1 MACSFTSSGGHVR
14 RSFMISD
21 LRFGSARG
29 LVRGAMGFTLGLGL
43 VAGTLYAQEPTTP
56 PAPASTATPTGQ
68 DANPPAPAAT
78 EAPAATPTETV
89 ADKPSKK
96 GRTRKAKE
104 EKVVA
109 SKDTKKDQQKLTRLK
124 KDNPLAGLDSSQP
137 DKQLYDKAV
146 ASTKRGRYD
155 VARLELQTL
164 LATYPDSEYMMRA
177 KLAFADSWYR
187 EGGTAALA
195 QAETEYKDFIT
206 FFPNAPEAAE
216 AQMRVGDIYFKQ
228 MDTPDR
234 DYTKAVHAQEEY
246 RTMLQQFPDSTLIPG
261 AKQRL
266 REVQEVLA
274 TRENWPASIARYQTV
289 VDTYPLFSHSDE
301 ALIGLGDAFASEA
314 RMVRVMKLPE
324 GAKARLVKI
333 YEDQAAAAYGR
344 VVTQYSASA
353 HVEDA
358 RDRLETLGRPIPTP
372 TADQVAASQ
381 ALEASRQ
388 SYRLKDRVKLL
399 VFRGPDTVQAS
410 KLGEPALAD
419 PKPTL
424 APTVTRQVMAD
435 FSGAMNPGAPVAP
448 ATNTAAAPAPA
459 GDDTTAA
466 APAPAPAASAAP
478 LALND
483 VQGTDGAAAPTGAAV
498 DMTAP
503 ASTSTGSGTGV
514 GVEILTPG
522 ATKTTVQPNGLTA
535 VGPANTEALPAAEK
549 PAAAPDQINEVAG
562 QQTPVGQA
570 APAKGKAKADYDSG
584 EASSSK
590 HKRKK
595 GLNKINPF

>member
-1 MACSFTSSGGHVR
+1 
-14 RSFMISD
+14 MISD
-21 LRFGSARG
+21 LRIGSARG
-29 LVRGAMGFTLGLGL
+29 LVRGAMGLTLSLGL
-43 VAGTLYAQEPTTP
+43 VTGAVYAQEPATP
-56 PAPASTATPTGQ
+56 PASTAPASGATPTGQ
-68 DANPPAPAAT
+68 DANPPAPAAA
-78 EAPAATPTETV
+78 EAPATPTPTV
-89 ADKPSKK
+89 ATTPGKK
-96 GRTRKAKE
+96 TRTRKSKE
-104 EKVVA
+104 DKVVA
-109 SKDTKKDQQKLTRLK
+109 SKDTKKDQKQLSRLK

-137 DKQLYDKAV
+137 DKQLYDKAL

-274 TRENWPASIARYQTV
+274 TRETNIAAFYAGRENWPASIARYQTV

-314 RMVRVMKLPE
+314 RMVRLMKLPE

-358 RDRLETLGRPIPTP
+358 RDRLETIGRPIPTA
-372 TADQVAASQ
+372 TADQIAASQ
-381 ALEASRQ
+381 ALESSRQ

-435 FSGAMNPGAPVAP
+435 FSGALNPNAP
-448 ATNTAAAPAPA
+448 AAAAANTPATTTAAEDAAATPAAPAAATPLALSDVPSADAAAAPA
-459 GDDTTAA
+459 
-466 APAPAPAASAAP
+466 
-478 LALND
+478 
-483 VQGTDGAAAPTGAAV
+483 GAAV
-498 DMTAP
+498 DMAAP
-503 ASTSTGSGTGV
+503 ASSPASSGTGV

-522 ATKTTVQPNGLTA
+522 ATKATEQPNGLTA
-535 VGPANTEALPAAEK
+535 VGPANTEALPAVEK
-549 PAAAPDQINEVAG
+549 PSAAPDQINEVAG
-562 QQTPVGQA
+562 EKTPVGQA
-570 APAKGKAKADYDSG
+570 APAKGKPKVEYDKG

-590 HKRKK
+590 HRKKK

>member
-1 MACSFTSSGGHVR
+1 MS
-14 RSFMISD
+14 
-21 LRFGSARG
+21 
-29 LVRGAMGFTLGLGL
+29 
-43 VAGTLYAQEPTTP
+43 
-56 PAPASTATPTGQ
+56 
-68 DANPPAPAAT
+68 
-78 EAPAATPTETV
+78 
-89 ADKPSKK
+89 
-96 GRTRKAKE
+96 
-104 EKVVA
+104 
-109 SKDTKKDQQKLTRLK
+109 
-124 KDNPLAGLDSSQP
+124 KDNPLAGLDSTQP
-137 DKQLYDKAV
+137 DKQLYDKAL

-274 TRENWPASIARYQTV
+274 TRETNIAAFYAGRENWPASIARYQTV
-289 VDTYPLFSHSDE
+289 VDTYPIFSHSDE
-301 ALIGLGDAFASEA
+301 ALIGLGDAFAAEA

-358 RDRLETLGRPIPTP
+358 RDRLETIGRPIPTP

-435 FSGAMNPGAPVAP
+435 FNGALNPNAAVAS
-448 ATNTAAAPAPA
+448 T
-459 GDDTTAA
+459 TTAA
-466 APAPAPAASAAP
+466 APAPAADDTNSAAPAPPASAAP

-503 ASTSTGSGTGV
+503 AATSAGSGTGV

-522 ATKTTVQPNGLTA
+522 ATRTSEQPNGLTA

-570 APAKGKAKADYDSG
+570 APAKGKAKVDCDKS
-584 EASSSK
+584 EASCSS
-590 HKRKK
+590 HKKKK